1 MARLRRVDC
10 AGPGIARRRR
20 GRGFEYLDAQGRRIE
35 DDETLARVAELAVP
49 PAWREVWICPHPRGH
64 LQATGIDDAGRKQ
77 YLYHPDWRAHRD
89 RQKFDRML
97 EFARA
102 MPGLR
107 EAVAGHL
114 DDEELSRERVLACAV
129 RLLDRGLFRIGG
141 EGYAEQNETYGLATL
156 LKRHVRLGRGNSVR
170 FDYLAKGGQ
179 RRVQAVIDADVY
191 RVVEP
196 LKRRRGGGPELLA
209 YRCGRRWTDVRSVDV
224 NDYIK
229 AVTGG
234 DFSAKDFRTW
244 NATVLAAAALA
255 ATPPARSATARKRA
269 IAEAVRLVADQL
281 GNTPTVSRNSYIDPR
296 VLDRYDAGR
305 VIAAAEVA
313 AELERLADGPAQEAL
328 ERAVLE
334 LLDPG
339 EG

>member
-20 GRGFEYLDAQGRRIE
+20 GRGFEYLEADGRRVE
-35 DDETLARVAELAVP
+35 DEEVLERIAALAIP
-49 PAWREVWICPHPRGH
+49 PAWRQVWICADSRGH
-64 LQATGIDDAGRKQ
+64 LQATGIDAAGRKQ

-89 RQKFDRML
+89 RKKYERMT
-97 EFARA
+97 EFAEA
-102 MPGLR
+102 LPGLR
-107 EAVAGHL
+107 ETVAGDL
-114 DDEELSRERVLACAV
+114 GGEGLSRQRVLACAV

-141 EGYAEQNETYGLATL
+141 ESYAEQNETYGLATL
-156 LKRHVRLGRGNSVR
+156 LKRHVRLEPDGTIR

-179 RRVQAVIDADVY
+179 RRVQAVADPDVH
-191 RVVEP
+191 RVIEP

-209 YRCGRRWTDVRSVDV
+209 YRDGRRWTDVRSVDV
-224 NDYIK
+224 NEYIK

-255 ATPPARSATARKRA
+255 EAPPARSATGRKRA
-269 IAEAVRLVADQL
+269 IAGAVRRVAEQL
-281 GNTPTVSRNSYIDPR
+281 GNTPTVCRSSYIDPR

-305 VIAAAEVA
+305 IIHAAD
-313 AELERLADGPAQEAL
+313 LADELDDLTDLLAHEKL
-328 ERAVLE
+328 ERAVLD
-334 LLDPG
+334 LLNG
-339 EG
+339 G

>member
-20 GRGFEYLDAQGRRIE
+20 GRGFEYLDADGRRI
-35 DDETLARVAELAVP
+35 DDEETLDRIAELAVP

-102 MPGLR
+102 LPGLR
-107 EAVAGHL
+107 TAVSEHL
-114 DDEELSRERVLACAV
+114 TADGLSRERVLACAV

-141 EGYAEQNETYGLATL
+141 ESYAEQNETYGLATL
-156 LKRHVRLGRGNSVR
+156 LKRHVRLERDGAIR

-179 RRVQAVIDADVY
+179 RRVQAVVDPDVY
-191 RVVEP
+191 RVIEP
-196 LKRRRGGGPELLA
+196 LKRRRGGGSELLA
-209 YRCGRRWTDVRSVDV
+209 YRSGRRWTDVRSDDV
-224 NDYIK
+224 NEYIK
-229 AVTGG
+229 GVTGG

-255 ATPPARSATARKRA
+255 ETPPARSATARKRA
-269 IAEAVRLVADQL
+269 IAGAARRVADQL
-281 GNTPTVSRNSYIDPR
+281 GNTPTVCRNSYIDPR
-296 VLDRYDAGR
+296 VLDRYAAGW
-305 VIAAAEVA
+305 VIDA
-313 AELERLADGPAQEAL
+313 AELAVELETLADSNAQEAV

-334 LLDPG
+334 LLDAG

>member
-20 GRGFEYLDAQGRRIE
+20 GRGFEYLDARGRRVE
-35 DDETLARVAELAVP
+35 DEEVLARIGELAVP

-64 LQATGIDDAGRKQ
+64 LQATGIDAAGRKQ
-77 YLYHPDWRAHRD
+77 YLYHSDWRAHRD
-89 RQKFDRML
+89 RRKFERML

-102 MPGLR
+102 MPVLR
-107 EAVAGHL
+107 AAVAEHL
-114 DDEELSRERVLACAV
+114 EEDELTRERVLACAV

-156 LKRHVRLGRGNSVR
+156 LKRHVKLERGGRVR
-170 FDYLAKGGQ
+170 FDYLSKGGQ
-179 RRVQAVIDADVY
+179 RRVQAVVDQDVY
-191 RVVEP
+191 QVIEP

-209 YRCGRRWTDVRSVDV
+209 YRSGRRWTDVRSVDV
-224 NDYIK
+224 NDYIRG
-229 AVTGG
+229 VTGG
-234 DFSAKDFRTW
+234 EFTAKDFRTW

-255 ATPPARSATARKRA
+255 ATPPARSAAARKRA
-269 IAEAVRLVADQL
+269 VAEAVRRVAEQL

-296 VLDRYDAGR
+296 VLDRYAAGR
-305 VIAAAEVA
+305 VIPAADLAEELA
-313 AELERLADGPAQEAL
+313 ALADPLAQEKV

-334 LLDPG
+334 LLDPADG
-339 EG
+339 

>member
-20 GRGFEYLDAQGRRIE
+20 GRGFEYLDARGRRVE
-35 DDETLARVAELAVP
+35 DEEALARIADLAVP

-64 LQATGIDDAGRKQ
+64 LQATGIDAAGRKQ
-77 YLYHPDWRAHRD
+77 YLYHPDWRSHRD
-89 RQKFDRML
+89 RRKFDRML

-102 MPGLR
+102 MPDLR
-107 EAVAGHL
+107 AMVAHHL
-114 DDEELSRERVLACAV
+114 AAEELSRERVLACAV

-156 LKRHVRLGRGNSVR
+156 LRRHVRLERDGSVR

-179 RRVQAVIDADVY
+179 RRVQAVVDPDVY
-191 RVVEP
+191 RVIEP

-209 YRCGRRWTDVRSVDV
+209 YRNGRRWTDVRSIDV
-224 NDYIK
+224 NEYIK
-229 AVTGG
+229 GITGG
-234 DFSAKDFRTW
+234 EFSAKDFRTW

-255 ATPPARSATARKRA
+255 AAPPARSATARKRA
-269 IAEAVRLVADQL
+269 IADAVRRVAEQL
-281 GNTPTVSRNSYIDPR
+281 GNTPTVCRDSYIDPR
-296 VLDRYDAGR
+296 ILDRYDAGS
-305 VIAAAEVA
+305 VIPAKD
-313 AELERLADGPAQEAL
+313 LADELAAIADAPIQERV